1 MTHLRMEITWA
12 VLGDDRRSPS
22 SGSIL
27 VNRFQRCSTYTLLI
41 TLAVLAATLF
51 HLRYQFNRDR
61 TAVANLGPTHHFA
74 PVDEPVFVSLG
85 PHVIGY
91 YTWTGPALLE
101 SPMRRARIPWFDRV
115 TRIHILD
122 DSHVSEEALAA
133 LAALPRLSQ
142 VCVDDATI
150 PRKVYNDVVGG
161 PTGGVNFAFIDN

>member
-1 MTHLRMEITWA
+1 ML
-12 VLGDDRRSPS
+12 VRRLQRYS
-22 SGSIL
+22 S
-27 VNRFQRCSTYTLLI
+27 CTLLI
-41 TLAVLAATLF
+41 VPAAIAVTLF
-51 HLRYQFNRDR
+51 CVRVQFNRDR
-61 TAVANLGPTHHFA
+61 TAVTNLGPTHHFA
-74 PVDEPVFVSLG
+74 HVDEPVFVSLG

-91 YTWTGPALLE
+91 YTWTGPAFLE
-101 SPMRRARIPWFDRV
+101 SLMRRACIPWFDRV

-122 DSHVSEEALAA
+122 DSHVSEDALEA